1 MAPPLTTLDQAP
13 VSDVR
18 DVHAFSIRNGL
29 HKWLESLY
37 YVLFYYMHTYTQPI
51 EVAIRRL
58 NELGVLTVFVIL
70 DSLSKVS
77 AAYIICMTSYL

>member
-1 MAPPLTTLDQAP
+1 MARAQFRYVAINGWNHYTI
-13 VSDVR
+13 
-18 DVHAFSIRNGL
+18 AFLL
-29 HKWLESLY
+29 H
-37 YVLFYYMHTYTQPI
+37 TQPI

-77 AAYIICMTSYL
+77 AA